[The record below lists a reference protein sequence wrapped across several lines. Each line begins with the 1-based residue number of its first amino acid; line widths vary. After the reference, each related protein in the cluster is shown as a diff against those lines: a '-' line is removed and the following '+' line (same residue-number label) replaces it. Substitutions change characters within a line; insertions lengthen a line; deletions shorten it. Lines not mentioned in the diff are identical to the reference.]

1 MYMKLFEQK
10 SDTKEEKEKRIQFVL
25 NIYSVLS
32 CDPSISKEMKRK
44 ILIGS
49 LLHTNLSAKEIQ
61 EDIVNGYIPSN
72 NC

>member
-1 MYMKLFEQK
+1 MYMKLFDQK
-10 SDTKEEKEKRIQFVL
+10 PDRKEDKEKRIQFVS

-32 CDPSISKEMKRK
+32 RDPSISKEMKEK

-61 EDIVNGYIPSN
+61 ENIINRYPFK
-72 NC
+72 

>member
-1 MYMKLFEQK
+1 MHMKFFEQK
-10 SDTKEEKEKRIQFVL
+10 SDTKKDKEKRIQFVL
-25 NIYSVLS
+25 NLYSVLS
-32 CDPSISKEMKRK
+32 RDPSINNEMKQK

-49 LLHTNLSAKEIQ
+49 LLHTNLSVKEIK

>member
-1 MYMKLFEQK
+1 MHMKFFEQK
-10 SDTKEEKEKRIQFVL
+10 SDTKEEKRIQFVL
-25 NIYSVLS
+25 NLYSVLS
-32 CDPSISKEMKRK
+32 RDPSINNEMKQK

-49 LLHTNLSAKEIQ
+49 LLHTNLSAKEIK

>member
-10 SDTKEEKEKRIQFVL
+10 SDTKEDKEKRIQFMSNL
-25 NIYSVLS
+25 YSVLS
-32 CDPSISKEMKRK
+32 RDPSINNEMKQK

-49 LLHTNLSAKEIQ
+49 LLHTNLSAKEIK
-61 EDIVNGYIPSN
+61 EDIVNRYILSN